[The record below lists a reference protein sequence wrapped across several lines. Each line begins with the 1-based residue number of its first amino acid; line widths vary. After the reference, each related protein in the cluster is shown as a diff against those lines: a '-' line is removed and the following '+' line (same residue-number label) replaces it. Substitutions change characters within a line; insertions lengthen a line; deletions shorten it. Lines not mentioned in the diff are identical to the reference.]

1 MNVVSLVISFLWLL
15 LIVGSIVMAMVINF
29 AR

>member
-15 LIVGSIVMAMVINF
+15 LNAGSIVMAMVINF
-29 AR
+29 AQ

>member
-15 LIVGSIVMAMVINF
+15 LIVGSIVMTMVINF
-29 AR
+29 AQ

>member
-15 LIVGSIVMAMVINF
+15 LIAGIVGLTMVINF
-29 AR
+29 AQ

>member
-1 MNVVSLVISFLWLL
+1 MNVVPLVISFLWLL

-29 AR
+29 AQ

>member
-29 AR
+29 AQ